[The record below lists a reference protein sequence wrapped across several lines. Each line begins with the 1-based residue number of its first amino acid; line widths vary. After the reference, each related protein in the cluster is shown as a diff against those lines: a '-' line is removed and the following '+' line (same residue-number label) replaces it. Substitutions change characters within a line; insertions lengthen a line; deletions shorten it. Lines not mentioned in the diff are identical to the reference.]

1 MRWVETGIAA
11 VLGGVVALGL
21 SLFASDLFTGKPG
34 ADGVAG
40 AAGVAG
46 PAGPA
51 GPQGE
56 TGVAGADAAAGAP
69 GADGEAGPQGESGPQ
84 GAPGPQGA
92 AGAGDLG
99 AGAVVLVRGAGDCP
113 PGWAKGG
120 EVRLLTSPDYTM
132 TADQSPSN
140 PGVFTS
146 QTSGW
151 SDVNFFL
158 CQRGAE

>member
-1 MRWVETGIAA
+1 M
-11 VLGGVVALGL
+11 
-21 SLFASDLFTGKPG
+21 
-34 ADGVAG
+34 
-40 AAGVAG
+40 
-46 PAGPA
+46 
-51 GPQGE
+51 
-56 TGVAGADAAAGAP
+56 AGADAAAGAP

-84 GAPGPQGA
+84 GARVRRA
-92 AGAGDLG
+92 ARDRRRG
-99 AGAVVLVRGAGDCP
+99 LVRGAGDCP